1 VNIDRITHFAGAA
14 IQQKLAQENLQRS
27 EAYLAQAEKLT
38 HTGSWAWDPRTD
50 KVLYCSEEMYRIF
63 DLLRRHRRWQEFVP
77 RRGSRWGRR
86 HRAAAEVVAG
96 PGGSTVREY
105 AALSDRDGGLRG
117 RASSQ
122 PQDARLMP
130 ARYVRPYSKGQKN
143 DFRDAEAIAEA
154 VQRPT
159 MRFVAT
165 KTAEQLDL
173 QGLHRVRERLA
184 VCPSITDL
192 SEMRRHDK
200 DHAGLLQDIAEAFLH
215 GFEHKTQTTEATCS
229 GVLNSRSNPVTVRS
243 APQPLFRQHRPHSD
257 IAFDQAISSS
267 GTNVRH
273 G

>member
-1 VNIDRITHFAGAA
+1 MAGAFWGGRTRGVGA
-14 IQQKLAQENLQRS
+14 PFHLTFPGSPPAPPASDACAGHQRQGARHGRSAQE
-27 EAYLAQAEKLT
+27 
-38 HTGSWAWDPRTD
+38 
-50 KVLYCSEEMYRIF
+50 F

-200 DHAGLLQDIAEAFLH
+200 DHAGLLPDIAEAFLH
-215 GFEHKTQTTEATCS
+215 GFEHKTQPTEPTCRR
-229 GVLNSRSNPVTVRS
+229 SRREAAARHAEAEKGT
-243 APQPLFRQHRPHSD
+243 RPRRND
-257 IAFDQAISSS
+257 ILP
-267 GTNVRH
+267 
-273 G
+273 

>member
-1 VNIDRITHFAGAA
+1 MGAA
-14 IQQKLAQENLQRS
+14 PSCCGRS
-27 EAYLAQAEKLT
+27 GRGA
-38 HTGSWAWDPRTD
+38 
-50 KVLYCSEEMYRIF
+50 
-63 DLLRRHRRWQEFVP
+63 RWQ
-77 RRGSRWGRR
+77 
-86 HRAAAEVVAG
+86 H
-96 PGGSTVREY
+96 VREY

-130 ARYVRPYSKGQKN
+130 ARYVRPYSNGQKTA
-143 DFRDAEAIAEA
+143 FRGAEAIAEA

-159 MRFVAT
+159 MSFVAT

-200 DHAGLLQDIAEAFLH
+200 DHAGLLQDIADAFLH
-215 GFEHKTQTTEATCS
+215 GFEHQAETTEATCG

-243 APQPLFRQHRPHSD
+243 APHPLFRQHRPHSD